1 MFSRRPAGNIATM
14 FALIKDAVAKRLK
27 GERPGMLRALLV
39 ALLIGI
45 AAAVVAYKLLRA
57 RA

>member
-1 MFSRRPAGNIATM
+1 M

-27 GERPGMLRALLV
+27 GERPGVLRALLV

-45 AAAVVAYKLLRA
+45 AAGVVAYKLMRT
-57 RA
+57 RS

>member
-1 MFSRRPAGNIATM
+1 M
-14 FALIKDAVAKRLK
+14 FALIKDAFAKRLK

-45 AAAVVAYKLLRA
+45 AAAVVAYKLMRA